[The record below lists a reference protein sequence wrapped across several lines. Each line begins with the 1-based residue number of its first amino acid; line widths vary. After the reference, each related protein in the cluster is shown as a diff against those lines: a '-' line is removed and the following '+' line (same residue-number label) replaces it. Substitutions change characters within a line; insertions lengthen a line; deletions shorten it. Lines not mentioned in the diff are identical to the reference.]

1 MKKSFLLPLLLML
14 ALVGC
19 EDKNGVK
26 YSDYPIAGKSY
37 ITKDYTDWY
46 NIYRFYNNGE
56 CDAES
61 YINGKYVD
69 TIDDYYWWM
78 ENDSIF
84 IDCGKDGYKREY
96 KFLKGF
102 YHNGNITISG
112 TEYIPTEK

>member
-1 MKKSFLLPLLLML
+1 MKRSIFLFALCAL
-14 ALVGC
+14 ALLGC

-69 TIDDYYWWM
+69 TIDDYRYFM
-78 ENDSIF
+78 EGDSIF
-84 IDCGKDGYKREY
+84 ISIDKDPTY
-96 KFLKGF
+96 KFLRGF